1 MLENVKLSKEYFC
14 FLCDAVIRVTE
25 GQESWS
31 VIAKDYLDRFGE
43 SIEEEAIRIQ
53 AKDAA
58 TNSYEEYVNS
68 HMSRP
73 NRNVVREEHT
83 EDEHASCSE
92 YSENSDGSIS
102 AMQTVAYTKEV
113 FGDKDKL
120 LTYLGF
126 NPKEWQFRQNGLKY
140 KLYDARVKGKQEP
153 ITMASV
159 QFRIEPRESAS
170 ITIEEYAEEAA
181 RVMNEMIKPC
191 SYTPK
196 KANLD
201 FDDDMLIL
209 MPSIEAHL
217 GKLAHRVE
225 TGHDYDYKI
234 CSERF
239 RECFQRM
246 IELQQGVKASTAL
259 VVIGGDFFNSE
270 ANGTTTNGTPQFSTD
285 TRFIKMFGIG
295 ESLYCEAI
303 MKLREHFKRIQV
315 MLCPGNHAG
324 NAEFCLYKS
333 LMAYFRNEK
342 DVEFI
347 DNYRYTQ
354 SYVFGNTSLFFNHG
368 DPNNKR
374 LLHSIAAEFPKE
386 WGATKYRYLFVGHL
400 HKLEVVDSECGIQ
413 MHRVPAICDAD
424 AWHYRERFGIGTAP
438 SHEIFAIHKNRG
450 IHLSQQIT
458 FGKEY

>member
-1 MLENVKLSKEYFC
+1 MQENIKLSKEYFC
-14 FLCDAVIRVTE
+14 FLCDAVTRVTE
-25 GQESWS
+25 GQESWAA
-31 VIAKDYLDRFGE
+31 IAKDYMNKFGE
-43 SIEEEAIRIQ
+43 AIEEEAIRVQ
-53 AKDAA
+53 AQDAVD
-58 TNSYEEYVNS
+58 NGYEEYVNS
-68 HMSRP
+68 HMTRPARTERIASRP
-73 NRNVVREEHT
+73 VDKPIGR
-83 EDEHASCSE
+83 SE
-92 YSENSDGSIS
+92 YKENADGSIS

-126 NPKEWQFRQNGLKY
+126 NPKEWQFQQNSLKY
-140 KLYDARVKGKQEP
+140 KLYDVRAKGKAEP
-153 ITMASV
+153 VTMASV
-159 QFRIEPRESAS
+159 QFKVEARDGAS
-170 ITIEEYAEEAA
+170 LTIEEYAEEAA
-181 RVMNEMIKPC
+181 RVMNEKIKPC
-191 SYTPK
+191 RYTPK
-196 KANLD
+196 MARVD
-201 FDDDMLIL
+201 FDDDMLML

-270 ANGTTTNGTPQFSTD
+270 ATGTTTNGTPQYSTD

-295 ESLYCEAI
+295 ETLYCEAI
-303 MKLREHFKRIQV
+303 MQLREHFKKVQV
-315 MLCPGNHAG
+315 MLCAGNHAG

-368 DPNNKR
+368 DSDNKR
-374 LLHSIAAEFPKE
+374 LIHSIAAEFPKE

-400 HKLEVVDSECGIQ
+400 HKLDVVDTECGIQ

-424 AWHYRERFGIGTAP
+424 AWHYRERFGIGTVP